1 MVGEKDK
8 DTKNEKA
15 KRVAEA
21 MVANM
26 KANMEDPDFLLKK
39 ERRMQEAAHKVIKKR
54 KEREETNK
62 EKQ

>member
-8 DTKNEKA
+8 DTKNDKA
-15 KRVAEA
+15 KKVAEV

-39 ERRMQEAAHKVIKKR
+39 ERRMQEAANKVLKKR